1 MRLPARIAC
10 VLLLAG
16 ALLPAAEPIPAAWLA
31 WLADVRPIMTR
42 AERETFA
49 LFRTEEDRA
58 RFREAFWRARDPD
71 PATPGN
77 EFQKEYERSLAVV
90 RASYGGAHSDRGRI
104 YLLLGRPA
112 TVNRYSGE
120 HDLVECEVWGY
131 SGLSRRGLPPFLN
144 FLFYRPRDMG
154 DFKQFY
160 PGMQGAAD
168 LLTPTAA
175 ARSARPLAAFQLL
188 RSVSPELADASL
200 SLIPGEGN
208 ANEPASASTSST
220 VMARVQELPERDV
233 PDNYLREFASGG
245 GAVRVS
251 DSSRRVLGW
260 GDIVAHEQ
268 GGLWFISWAMLP
280 DAIEFRRKSEQSYLA
295 EIAVYL
301 TVEDAAGRAVHRAE
315 KATRLDVTAQRRREI
330 EEKKIV
336 FRDLCPVVPGR
347 YRVRATWINKDNGD
361 FFSVGRDLEAG
372 PRAPELLAGFQLAP
386 ARGRFLPFAAG
397 GRVLLSD
404 PRFLFGRKD
413 RLVARV
419 TGAAEPAAA
428 LLDAAGREALALS
441 AQENG
446 GPWLAGDLAAV
457 ADGTYALVA
466 RDGGRELARRTVH
479 VLPGYMELKRPFSH
493 ERSDDEGARPSY
505 QAILAEQLLNLGRP
519 AEALAQLD
527 AVPAASRTPA
537 MASLAAMAC
546 YRVGDYPRVLELLS
560 GSDDGRT
567 YAELTLLANSAIELK
582 RYDRAAAFLE
592 RLRRYGDTAAV
603 NHLLAAAWTV
613 LGDKDRARQYH
624 ERAVRLQSAVEPR
637 GEP

>member
-1 MRLPARIAC
+1 MSRRARIAC

-16 ALLPAAEPIPAAWLA
+16 AMLPAAERIPATWRA

-58 RFREAFWRARDPD
+58 RFREAFWRVRDPD

-77 EFQKEYERSLAVV
+77 EFQKEYERSLALV
-90 RASYGGAHSDRGRI
+90 RSAYGGAHSDRGRI
-104 YLLLGRPA
+104 YLLLGKPS

-131 SGLSRRGLPPFLN
+131 TGLSRRGLPPFLN

-154 DFKQFY
+154 DFRQFY
-160 PGMQGAAD
+160 PGMQGIAD

-175 ARSARPLAAFQLL
+175 ARAARPLAAYQLL

-208 ANEPASASTSST
+208 ANQPASASSSST

-233 PDNYLREFASGG
+233 PDGYLREFAAGG

-260 GDIVAHEQ
+260 GDIAAHEQ

-280 DAIEFRRKSEQSYLA
+280 DRVEFRRKSEQSYLA

-301 TVEDAAGRAVHRAE
+301 TVEDAAGRAVYRAE
-315 KATRLDVTAQRRREI
+315 KATRLDVTGQRRREI
-330 EEKKIV
+330 EEKKVV

-347 YRVRATWINKDNGD
+347 YRVQATWINKDSGD

-386 ARGRFLPFAAG
+386 ARGRFLPFASE

-404 PRFLFGRKD
+404 PRLLFARSD

-419 TGAAEPAAA
+419 AGADAPTAV
-428 LLDAAGREALALS
+428 LVDAAGKEALALS

-446 GPWLAGDLAAV
+446 GQWFAGDLSAV
-457 ADGTYALVA
+457 ADGSYALVA
-466 RDGGRELARRTVH
+466 RDGDREIARRTVH
-479 VLPGYMELKRPFSH
+479 VMPGYMELKRPFSH

-505 QAILAEQLLNLGRP
+505 QAVLAEQLLNLGRP
-519 AEALAQLD
+519 AEALARLE

-537 MASLAAMAC
+537 MTSLLAMAC
-546 YRVGDYPRVLELLS
+546 YRAGEHARVLELLA
-560 GSDDGRT
+560 GNDDART

-582 RYDRAAAFLE
+582 RYDQAAATLE

-613 LGDKDRARQYH
+613 LGDNDRARQYH
-624 ERAVRLQSAVEPR
+624 ERAVRIETAVEPR